1 MNKAFQPGKI
11 ILVTHIFFFCYN
23 LVTYNYAMHLKEN
36 SILLQLLPAVYE
48 L

>member
-11 ILVTHIFFFCYN
+11 IPVTHNFFCHN
-23 LVTYNYAMHLKEN
+23 LVTYNYAMHLKQN
-36 SILLQLLPAVYE
+36 SILLQLLSAVYE